1 MKNTTLY
8 RRLPI
13 WLVTVLL
20 STALWVSSANVAVG
34 QTNDETAYQ
43 EAVSHLEQFKKEVL
57 GMRSVV
63 SKPLGP
69 YPIEVYCTYCSTP
82 LFCTTIP
89 ITFPP
94 VDFTGT
100 RQSLSRLL
108 EQTQQNVSTF
118 SRSYEPT
125 QAWIN
130 GIPGFSAKFD
140 ESANI
145 VLSVQKQIKEG
156 VGPNDQQRE
165 TVTEALQELTKDL
178 DRSSSLLQSGTSTL
192 AAFLQQQ
199 SAAREAIRQAIDGAN
214 QSAQESLTAW
224 QTLAINSVEN
234 EALISTCKYQLPQ
247 KYEAIRAKFS
257 GSIQEISGAFQQLEG
272 SSRVAEKSL
281 AQLLGAIVSSQ
292 TEINTVL
299 NLVNAAGNANLG
311 SFLEQL
317 NLNTAK
323 KLWSNLADYAVANL
337 SK

>member
-1 MKNTTLY
+1 MKNTTQY

-20 STALWVSSANVAVG
+20 STALWLSPANVAVG
-34 QTNDETAYQ
+34 QTNDETAYK
-43 EAVSHLEQFKKEVL
+43 EAVSHLEQFKNEVL

-63 SKPLGP
+63 SKRLGP
-69 YPIEVYCTYCSTP
+69 YPIYTTCTWCSSYFI
-82 LFCTTIP
+82 FCIQTTTETWDIE
-89 ITFPP
+89 
-94 VDFTGT
+94 VDFTWT
-100 RQSLSRLL
+100 RQRLSRLL

-130 GIPGFSAKFD
+130 GIPGFSAEFD
-140 ESANI
+140 NSANI
-145 VLSVQKQIKEG
+145 VLSVQKEIKEG
-156 VGPNDQQRE
+156 VGPNDQQRQ

-178 DRSSSLLQSGTSTL
+178 DRSSSLLQSGTSAL

-199 SAAREAIRQAIDGAN
+199 SAYREAIRQAIDGAN
-214 QSAQESLTAW
+214 QSAQEALTE
-224 QTLAINSVEN
+224 LEN
-234 EALISTCKYQLPQ
+234 KSSTHRCQDGLKEKYDR
-247 KYEAIRAKFS
+247 IRADFS
-257 GSIQEISGAFQQLEG
+257 RSIQEISGAFQQLEG
-272 SSRVAEKSL
+272 SSREAEKSL

-299 NLVNAAGNANLG
+299 DSVNAAGNQNLG

-317 NLNTAK
+317 HLNTAK

-337 SK
+337 SN